1 MCDGTWY
8 LIETIHSNID
18 VMQCGRCRET
28 FVIYKGRRVDVPK
41 AATRKEIVAIVR
53 REVTA

>member
-8 LIETIHSNID
+8 LIETIHGNID
-18 VMQCGRCRET
+18 VLQCGKCRET
-28 FVIYKGRRVDVPK
+28 FVTYKGRRVDVPK